1 MKKNDTHIKKMTIH
15 NNRQHV
21 QNYGRLQNNHNNGS
35 DYHLNMLN
43 QLDNHLVQ
51 RELNIDS
58 GNRSKYLHYL
68 RCIYINIH

>member
-15 NNRQHV
+15 NNRKHV
-21 QNYGRLQNNHNNGS
+21 QNYGRLQNNQNNGS

-43 QLDNHLVQ
+43 QLDNDLVQ

-58 GNRSKYLHYL
+58 GNWSKYLHQL
-68 RCIYINIH
+68 RYIYI